1 VPCLPASCV
10 SSILW
15 RPHKCK
21 KFPHGNS
28 KSTTKIFTRSKDSE
42 LQNVKKEKD
51 KKPLKFY
58 SEKLL
63 EALANDVPDDRQN
76 ADVVRDLKQ
85 VQNTLQRQHIKLRS
99 GDDEIYHLIELKH
112 ETDFIHDIVLSP
124 HQIVTCFSKRTN
136 SIGTI

>member
-1 VPCLPASCV
+1 
-10 SSILW
+10 
-15 RPHKCK
+15 
-21 KFPHGNS
+21 
-28 KSTTKIFTRSKDSE
+28 

-112 ETDFIHDIVLSP
+112 ETDFIHYFPLIKSSLASENVRISYGP
-124 HQIVTCFSKRTN
+124 FKF
-136 SIGTI
+136 